1 MDDEELISEEE
12 PNQQSK
18 NGINLFVAV
27 VILTGEMAGSGMLQ
41 LPFSMVGTGK
51 SPLNAASLVKPL
63 RTFLFLSGKLSMYKA
78 ISYYRYPCI

>member
-1 MDDEELISEEE
+1 MDDEELISEEK

-51 SPLNAASLVKPL
+51 SPSVVWSI
-63 RTFLFLSGKLSMYKA
+63 LS
-78 ISYYRYPCI
+78 

>member
-1 MDDEELISEEE
+1 MVSKMDEEELISEEE
-12 PNQQSK
+12 PNRDSK

-51 SPLNAASLVKPL
+51 S
-63 RTFLFLSGKLSMYKA
+63 
-78 ISYYRYPCI
+78 

>member
-1 MDDEELISEEE
+1 MLSKMDDEELISEEE

-51 SPLNAASLVKPL
+51 SSYAASVVWSILYV
-63 RTFLFLSGKLSMYKA
+63 
-78 ISYYRYPCI
+78 I

>member
-1 MDDEELISEEE
+1 MLSKMDDEELISEEE

-51 SPLNAASLVKPL
+51 SSYSAAVVWSIL
-63 RTFLFLSGKLSMYKA
+63 
-78 ISYYRYPCI
+78 